1 MFTAASSSPTP
12 GTSTGPAPFGKR
24 STADAGHQLLLLQ
37 GGAELFPALVEA
49 MDAARSVIH
58 LETYIF
64 EFAGSALLV
73 AQAMERAAR
82 RGVNVRL
89 VVDGVGTP
97 RIPTEWAKRFAAADV
112 RWRVYAPMGR
122 LGLLLPSTWRRLHRK
137 LCVVDG
143 VIGFCGGINL
153 IDDQDDTVLGRLKAP
168 RLDFSLRVAGPLVSD
183 MCDTMEQLWWRLQAV
198 RKARQREFKA
208 AWDALREAS
217 PKGDFSRLLQ
227 VLDGS
232 SGQAGH
238 AEHAEHAEH
247 DDEAESS
254 GITQAPRLGVD
265 GARATLLLR
274 DNVTHRHDI
283 ERAYLKAIGEARREI
298 VIVNAYFIP
307 GRRLRKALTMAAARG
322 VAVRLLLQ
330 GKYENFLQYHAAR
343 PVYQTLLKA
352 GIEIHEYTPSSLH
365 AKVAVV
371 DQRWA
376 TVGSTNLD
384 PLSLLLAR
392 EANVMTSD
400 RRFARQLH
408 ERLDQIMRQAGQRID
423 AQALS
428 RRPRYQRVLDRL
440 AFAVMRVML
449 FLTGY
454 RY

>member
-1 MFTAASSSPTP
+1 MVTAVSSSPVS
-12 GTSTGPAPFGKR
+12 GNSTTGRR
-24 STADAGHQLLLLQ
+24 SAANAGHQLLLLQ

-49 MDAARSVIH
+49 MDAACRVIH
-58 LETYIF
+58 VETYIF
-64 EFAGSALLV
+64 EFAGTALTV
-73 AQAMERAAR
+73 AWAMERAAR

-89 VVDGVGTP
+89 VVDGAGTP
-97 RIPTEWAKRFAAADV
+97 HIPDEWTKRFAAAGV
-112 RWRVYAPMGR
+112 RWRVYAPMSR
-122 LGLLLPSTWRRLHRK
+122 MGLFVPGTWRRLHRK

-153 IDDQDDTVLGRLKAP
+153 IDDQDDVALGRLDEP
-168 RLDFSLRVAGPLVSD
+168 RLDFSLRVAGPLVGD
-183 MCDTMEQLWWRLQAV
+183 MVETMEQLWWRLQAV

-208 AWDALREAS
+208 AWDALSEAS
-217 PKGDFSRLLQ
+217 PIGDFSRLLQ
-227 VLDGS
+227 VLEGVSDRGEHPESGDDLDGVGPS
-232 SGQAGH
+232 SAV
-238 AEHAEHAEH
+238 
-247 DDEAESS
+247 
-254 GITQAPRLGVD
+254 PLGVD

-298 VIVNAYFIP
+298 VIANAYFIP
-307 GRRLRKALTMAAARG
+307 GRRLRKALTMAASRG

-343 PVYQTLLKA
+343 PVYQALLEA
-352 GIEIHEYTPSSLH
+352 GIEIHEYAPSSLH

-408 ERLDQIMRQAGQRID
+408 ERLDQIMLHAGQRLD
-423 AQALS
+423 AHALA
-428 RRPRYQRVLDRL
+428 RRPRHLRALDRL
-440 AFAVMRVML
+440 AFAFMRVTL
-449 FLTGY
+449 FLTGH